1 MTQTPFT
8 IQTLQSSA
16 DFGKFAIEP
25 LAKGFGHTL
34 GNSLRRVLLSSV
46 PGAAITSVKIDG
58 VSHQFSTLQ
67 GVREDIVTIILS
79 LKQVKVSYS
88 GTESTKITLSA
99 KGPAEVKASDFDC
112 PTDVKIS
119 NPDLIIAHLMD
130 KSSKLELEATVE
142 SGLGYSPAEDRK
154 STTLGL
160 IAIDAVFTPVVR
172 VNFTVEATRVGRVTN
187 FDRLILEIFTDGT
200 ISAADALVDSAQTL
214 VNYFSAIVNPV
225 TISESSTSV
234 AAAPSASKHPSV
246 SITIEELD
254 LPTRIANALQKA
266 GFDTV
271 GSLLSVPHAQLS
283 KIKNLGAKS
292 VKIVEAALA
301 ERGIELTQNS

>member
-1 MTQTPFT
+1 MTQTQFT
-8 IQTLQSSA
+8 IQTLESNAS
-16 DFGKFAIEP
+16 FGKFAIEP

-58 VSHQFSTLQ
+58 VSHQFSTIV
-67 GVREDIVTIILS
+67 GVREDIVTIILA
-79 LKQVKVSYS
+79 LKQIKVAYS

-99 KGPAEVKASDFDC
+99 KGPAEVKAADFDC
-112 PTDVKIS
+112 PADVKIA
-119 NPDLIIAHLMD
+119 NPDLIIAHLLD
-130 KSSKLELEATVE
+130 KNSKLELEATIE
-142 SGLGYSPAEDRK
+142 SGFGYSPAEDRK

-172 VNFTVEATRVGRVTN
+172 VNFIVEATRVGRVTN
-187 FDRLILEIFTDGT
+187 FDRLILEIFTNGT
-200 ISAADALVDSAQTL
+200 ISAADALTDSAQTL
-214 VNYFSAIVNPV
+214 VNYFGAIVNP
-225 TISESSTSV
+225 TT
-234 AAAPSASKHPSV
+234 SASTASTTITSHAPKHPSV

-301 ERGIELTQNS
+301 ERGIELNKTV

>member
-1 MTQTPFT
+1 MTQTQFT
-8 IQTLQSSA
+8 IQTLESNSG
-16 DFGKFAIEP
+16 FGKFSIEP

-58 VSHQFSTLQ
+58 VSHQFSTIA
-67 GVREDIVTIILS
+67 GVREDVVTIILA
-79 LKQVKVSYS
+79 LKQIKVAYS
-88 GTESTKITLSA
+88 GTEPTKINLST

-112 PTDVKIS
+112 PTSVKIS
-119 NPDLIIAHLMD
+119 NPDLIIAHLLD
-130 KSSKLELEATVE
+130 KSSKLELEATIE
-142 SGLGYSPAEDRK
+142 SGFGYSPAEDRK

-172 VNFTVEATRVGRVTN
+172 VNFIVEATRVGRVTN
-187 FDRLILEIFTDGT
+187 FDRLILEIFTNGT
-200 ISAADALVDSAQTL
+200 ISAANALTDSAQTL
-214 VNYFSAIVNPV
+214 VNYFGAIVNPAAISDSATST
-225 TISESSTSV
+225 TITSH
-234 AAAPSASKHPSV
+234 APKHQSV

-271 GSLLSVPHAQLS
+271 GSLLFVPHAQLS

-301 ERGIELTQNS
+301 ERGIELNKTV